1 MSILKYSGDKVCER
15 YHRIY
20 LEDRK
25 SNSAKA
31 CKCHRRWENHQTT
44 RKNKKSASLLGIVR
58 KSLSHQSYW
67 IHLFE
72 ADILQQSLKVP
83 GFPR

>member
-1 MSILKYSGDKVCER
+1 VPNIAIIKTENEHEAYISCQYSNTLVDKVCER

-31 CKCHRRWENHQTT
+31 CKCHRRWENHWTT

-58 KSLSHQSYW
+58 KSL
-67 IHLFE
+67 
-72 ADILQQSLKVP
+72 
-83 GFPR
+83 